1 MSFGFSVEE
10 QRQWMESNRPRVEA
24 RTGAPVLAFSTFY
37 RTGSWGQMGV
47 EHVSP
52 LARSAMKMIGKRK
65 AGGLPPHFILALTAD
80 RLYAFKYKP
89 RRDQIE
95 VGDEVASWDRAA
107 ITASVEETTL
117 TMRVTIGSPADGAKV
132 VCDTGKADI
141 TDRFLAQ
148 LGAVPTAAAA

>member
-1 MSFGFSVEE
+1 MSFGFSAEE
-10 QRQWMESNRPRVEA
+10 QHQWMESNRPRVEA
-24 RTGAPVLAFSTFY
+24 KTGAPVLAYSTFY
-37 RTGSWGQMGV
+37 RTGSWGQMGM

-52 LARSAMKMIGKRK
+52 LAKSAMKMIGKRK

-89 RRDQIE
+89 RRDVIE

-107 ITASVEETTL
+107 ITASVAETSL
-117 TMRVTIGSPADGAKV
+117 TMRLTINSPADGSKT

-148 LGAVPTAAAA
+148 LGAVPEAAAA